1 MAQIQPP
8 VAPWLGMMVDMH
20 DDIPG
25 YQRAVHTKIT
35 VPRAVWVL
43 LGLALLLCLS
53 ATGLPLTAP
62 EHAAFGA
69 LTADDAYEDIRA
81 GLGLAAA
88 GAVVVAAALVAVE
101 VYRGAAVFS
110 AALLFAVVVVVVML
124 LQSSPMTCWDG
135 QDSQGRPVGGCYKYV
150 PSWGLVALGLAGLA
164 ATTASL
170 WVLLKRGRLHRK
182 KVLARSNR

>member
-1 MAQIQPP
+1 
-8 VAPWLGMMVDMH
+8 MMVDMH

-69 LTADDAYEDIRA
+69 LTADDAFADIRA

-135 QDSQGRPVGGCYKYV
+135 QDAQGRPVGGCYKYV

>member
-1 MAQIQPP
+1 
-8 VAPWLGMMVDMH
+8 MMVDMH

-69 LTADDAYEDIRA
+69 LTADDAFADIRA

-88 GAVVVAAALVAVE
+88 GAVLVAAALVAVE
-101 VYRGAAVFS
+101 VYRGAAV
-110 AALLFAVVVVVVML
+110 LLFAVVVVVVML

-135 QDSQGRPVGGCYKYV
+135 QDAQGRPVGGCYKYV
-150 PSWGLVALGLAGLA
+150 PFWGLVALGLAGLA